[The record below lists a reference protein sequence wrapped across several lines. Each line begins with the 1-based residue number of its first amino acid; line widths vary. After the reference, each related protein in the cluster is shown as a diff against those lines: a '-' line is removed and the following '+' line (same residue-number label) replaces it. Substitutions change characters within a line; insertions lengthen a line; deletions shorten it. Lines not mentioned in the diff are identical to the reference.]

1 MRVTLTSNP
10 NDLTHKIVLESA
22 VLASRKDADEYI
34 RQHPSVRNMLWP
46 LPPDPLEG
54 MYNKEQGK

>member
-46 LPPDPLEG
+46 PPPDPLEG